1 MKKYILVLPLLFAF
15 VTVQAQ
21 SVWGGGIAEYLLQF
35 QYDKTTRF
43 EDVNLET
50 LVYIGSPYADKNF
63 IAGEIYHNNKL
74 IAEDVPLRY
83 NALMDEMEFKTS
95 FDEEDKN
102 SSALVK
108 SPEIDIKIGNKIYL
122 FVPYHGGV
130 EKGGYFEV
138 LVKDSKYDLFKKY
151 NKKYFAEQK
160 AQTSMSKDN
169 PARFTDNNV
178 YYLVSDSG
186 TFYELPSKTRA
197 FSKIFLN
204 KEKEIESYIKSRNL
218 DLNNERDLIAVVRY
232 FNSLL

>member
-1 MKKYILVLPLLFAF
+1 MKKYLLVVPLLFAF
-15 VTVQAQ
+15 VAVQAQ
-21 SVWGGGIAEYLLQF
+21 RSMGNAIAEYLMQF
-35 QYDKTTRF
+35 QYDKTTKF
-43 EDVNLET
+43 EDVDLES
-50 LVYIGSPYADKNF
+50 LVYVGSPYADKNF

-74 IAEDVPLRY
+74 IAENVPLRY

-160 AQTSMSKDN
+160 AQTSMTKDN

-186 TFYELPSKTRA
+186 TFYELPSKSKA

-218 DLNNERDLIAVVRY
+218 DLKNEKDVIAIVRY